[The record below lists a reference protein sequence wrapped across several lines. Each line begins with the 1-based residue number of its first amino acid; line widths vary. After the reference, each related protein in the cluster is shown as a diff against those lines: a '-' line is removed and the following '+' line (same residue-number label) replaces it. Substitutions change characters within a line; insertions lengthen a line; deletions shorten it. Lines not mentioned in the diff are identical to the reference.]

1 MRAKVIAES
10 VDFPAAFYSEPQLI
24 RSQWQYPLAYP
35 AIVAWV
41 MKSASLGVRELYIPV
56 AMLADFFLR
65 DATFG
70 AVYLAGS
77 GCVTVGFALVAGADV
92 ICADRSV
99 DDATEKQQGRPA
111 G

>member
-1 MRAKVIAES
+1 MLLTSPLIATCG
-10 VDFPAAFYSEPQLI
+10 L
-24 RSQWQYPLAYP
+24 
-35 AIVAWV
+35 
-41 MKSASLGVRELYIPV
+41 SLTIPV

-99 DDATEKQQGRPA
+99 DDVTEKQQGRPA